1 MEVFGTRWQNYMN
14 RIQTNWNRLVAPSDT
29 VIINGDISWAMTL
42 DEAKDDFR
50 FLDSLNGTKI
60 ISKGNHDFWWATMN
74 KMQKFFAE
82 HELDTL
88 RILYNNAYVVED
100 FIVCGTRGWFND
112 EKQQVVVGT
121 VDYAKIVNREVGR
134 LRLSLEQAKK
144 LQDPAVPRETLVFLH
159 FPPVFGGF
167 ECREMIE
174 VLHEYGI
181 RRCFYGHIHS
191 SYRIP
196 RSVDYE
202 GIELTL
208 ASSDFLNF
216 VPMMIFPE

>member
-1 MEVFGTRWQNYMN
+1 MCNREILEDAYSDQN
-14 RIQTNWNRLVAPSDT
+14 IADAAAVAARLGMDFY
-29 VIINGDISWAMTL
+29 TL
-42 DEAKDDFR
+42 DATEHFR
-50 FLDSLNGTKI
+50 
-60 ISKGNHDFWWATMN
+60 
-74 KMQKFFAE
+74 
-82 HELDTL
+82 
-88 RILYNNAYVVED
+88 RYVVED

-144 LQDPAVPRETLVFLH
+144 LQDPYAVRETLVFLH

-167 ECREMIE
+167 ECREMID

>member
-1 MEVFGTRWQNYMN
+1 
-14 RIQTNWNRLVAPSDT
+14 
-29 VIINGDISWAMTL
+29 
-42 DEAKDDFR
+42 
-50 FLDSLNGTKI
+50 
-60 ISKGNHDFWWATMN
+60 
-74 KMQKFFAE
+74 
-82 HELDTL
+82 
-88 RILYNNAYVVED
+88 
-100 FIVCGTRGWFND
+100 
-112 EKQQVVVGT
+112 
-121 VDYAKIVNREVGR
+121 
-134 LRLSLEQAKK
+134 
-144 LQDPAVPRETLVFLH
+144 
-159 FPPVFGGF
+159 
-167 ECREMIE
+167 MIE